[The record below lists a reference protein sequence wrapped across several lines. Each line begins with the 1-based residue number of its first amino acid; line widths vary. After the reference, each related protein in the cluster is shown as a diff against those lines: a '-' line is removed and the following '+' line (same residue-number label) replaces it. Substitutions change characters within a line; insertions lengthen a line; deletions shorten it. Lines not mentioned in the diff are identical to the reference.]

1 MVHTLSEIKRA
12 LVPNGILIDLRPIL
26 DRWQVEVVS
35 AREIKET
42 GRVQDFPVGLA
53 DDEAANQAMAES
65 EASGWFIREQ
75 EEFFPFIYSWD
86 TPNELTEWIEEE
98 WQDFIAL
105 DEETKRSTRSA
116 WAVADADARVRLKM
130 KMLIARWRKREQS

>member
-1 MVHTLSEIKRA
+1 MVHALKEIQRV
-12 LVPNGILIDLRPIL
+12 LVPDGILIDLRPML
-26 DRWQVEVVS
+26 DRWQIQVAS
-35 AREIKET
+35 AREIRET
-42 GRVQDFPVGLA
+42 GQVQDFPVGLA

-65 EASGWFIREQ
+65 EAKGWFVREH

-98 WQDFIAL
+98 WQDFITVD
-105 DEETKRSTRSA
+105 DETQQSTRSA

-130 KMLIARWRKREQS
+130 KMLITRWRKQE